1 MYMNLQQQTE
11 KVTKNGIFQ
20 SQFFEN
26 PARMATMHSDHSQQ
40 LKTSRLQE
48 KFRLAAFMIRNIHT
62 KTFKY

>member
-11 KVTKNGIFQ
+11 KVTKMVSSKVF
-20 SQFFEN
+20 FFEN

-40 LKTSRLQE
+40 LKTIRLQE
-48 KFRLAAFMIRNIHT
+48 KFRLAAFMIRNIHL